1 MQESDFRSIRFGYAS
16 AEAERANAPHLLLQG
31 YYDYQ
36 GVIREALEGPRFV
49 FLGYKGSGKSAI
61 GQKLALDS
69 SEDPTQFITGLQL
82 KDFPFNAFGKVG
94 TSSAEPETR
103 YPTTWAWLLLLRLLG
118 SFSQDNGA
126 VRDPRFDESVANLR
140 NRGIFLDDELKNL
153 VVRSS
158 KTSFKAQIPALLE
171 ATHESAAAEQDVGFL
186 QLVDHLRKL
195 CGNFR
200 SENRHILVVDG
211 LDDVLTQREIQ
222 YRSLAALLQET
233 SRINEDLLAR
243 GVPAKIIILCRTD
256 IFELFPDA
264 NKNKIRRDSAVSL
277 NWYHDTRAP
286 EASALVELADLR
298 VKLANGGSE
307 ARLTDYLPQSIDGE
321 PTIRALLTLTRHTP
335 RDFLQ
340 LLDSIQVF
348 AEPNKRLTVNQ
359 VLKGM
364 RHYSIEYF
372 LPEIKDELVG
382 VATPAEIDAT
392 FALLSAMRSRD
403 FKYSQLKEYA
413 TKSEHDV
420 LKSLKIDHILAALYD
435 RSAIGTVHGQRG
447 YDAYTFK
454 YRNRNSTLGFPDRL
468 MLHKGIW
475 KAMNVA

>member
-1 MQESDFRSIRFGYAS
+1 M
-16 AEAERANAPHLLLQG
+16 QG
-31 YYDYQ
+31 YYDHQ
-36 GVIREALEGPRFV
+36 GVIREAIEGSRFV

-61 GQKLALDS
+61 GQKIALDA
-69 SEDPTQFITGLQL
+69 SEDPSTFVTTLQL

-94 TSSAEPETR
+94 AAASEPETR
-103 YPTTWAWLLLLRLLG
+103 YPTTWAWLILLRLMG
-118 SFSQDNGA
+118 SFAADNGA
-126 VRDPRFDESVANLR
+126 IPSKRFEESVSLLSA
-140 NRGIFLDDELKNL
+140 RGILLTDDLKSL

-158 KTSFKAQIPALLE
+158 KNSFKAQIPSLLE
-171 ATHESAAAEQDVGFL
+171 AARESSTSEQELGFL
-186 QLVDHLRKL
+186 QLVTHLRHL
-195 CGNFR
+195 TGEFR
-200 SENRHILVVDG
+200 SDNRHLLIIDG

-233 SRINEDLLAR
+233 ARINEDLIAR
-243 GVPAKIIILCRTD
+243 NVRAKVVILCRTD

-264 NKNKIRRDSAVSL
+264 NKNKVRRDSAVSL
-277 NWYHDTRAP
+277 NWYHDTREP

-298 VKLANGGSE
+298 VRLATGDPSS
-307 ARLTDYLPQSIDGE
+307 RLVDYLPTSIDGE

-340 LLDSIQVF
+340 LLDSIQTF
-348 AEPNKRLTVNQ
+348 AEPNSKLSVTQ
-359 VLKGM
+359 VLNGM

-382 VATPAEIDAT
+382 IGTPSEIDAT
-392 FALLSAMRSRD
+392 FSLLSAMRSRD

-413 TKSEHDV
+413 ANSSHE
-420 LKSLKIDHILAALYD
+420 SLRALPIDTLLAALYE